1 MELLIYFALLI
12 IGLISV
18 GAGAFALAADS
29 EECESDSDSE
39 GRFIIVQTKR
49 WLADILPILE

>member
-49 WLADILPILE
+49 